1 MYEKQTSSQ
10 SVLVE
15 EITSAFAPGLKIQIW
30 QREGDTYCIFDFNK
44 WSTHTG
50 QWEPMKFWNYNSM
63 LLLNRLTNKTLDR
76 MSYWHFDTKAGPSNA
91 SGIQS

>member
-1 MYEKQTSSQ
+1 MSNNPMNTQ
-10 SVLVE
+10 STLLE

-30 QREGDTYCIFDFNK
+30 QKGEDTYCIFDFNK

-50 QWEPMKFWNYNSM
+50 QWEPMKFWGYNSM
-63 LLLNRLTNKTLDR
+63 LLLNRLTNKAIDR
-76 MSYWHFDTKAGPSNA
+76 MSYWHFDTKAGTDA